1 MSDTLTQTLGRFA
14 HSLRYEDLPAE
25 VVEKSKI
32 LIMHGIGVGL
42 GGFNTE
48 IGQIGIEVAKKMAG
62 GSAGEATIL
71 VDGSKISPA
80 AAVLANTA
88 MFHSLFQ
95 DDSYEPGGLHI
106 GPTVTP
112 TALAV

>member
-14 HSLRYEDLPAE
+14 HGLRYEDLPTE

-48 IGQIGIEVAKKMAG
+48 IGQIGIEVAKKMAAD
-62 GSAGEATIL
+62 GSYGEATIL
-71 VDGSKISPA
+71 VDGGKISPT
-80 AAVLANTA
+80 AVHYKYFA
-88 MFHSLFQ
+88 LF
-95 DDSYEPGGLHI
+95 
-106 GPTVTP
+106 
-112 TALAV
+112 